1 MSIYISSYSLIH
13 VSFFILFN
21 YYYFYL
27 LLLHLDPTQLSLFL
41 FEISSLFPAFL
52 PSCIYKYTHIYSV
65 TMERFSGSRHM
76 SISDTYLLASK
87 ARSKLQH
94 EASRHD
100 HDLRILVS
108 HANMLDNLMDSL
120 AKHRNNHQVEPISVN
135 NSTSLYSDAS
145 SFSFDLSNSSVHHYE
160 SQYEADEEDDDDEE
174 EEEEEEEYDDGY
186 YDEEEYEVF
195 EGYELTSTKIYQTNK
210 NEYSILPTVKESP
223 LDEDLYD
230 DGYSTTQSI
239 ISTTTTCDHK
249 NSNPVITSVAVIE
262 VSEDEDE
269 DDDSIVLSPSS
280 EVPSL
285 CYSESDSEKEDDNP
299 RMEHETCKH
308 KKPVGIPSCV

>member
-1 MSIYISSYSLIH
+1 
-13 VSFFILFN
+13 
-21 YYYFYL
+21 
-27 LLLHLDPTQLSLFL
+27 
-41 FEISSLFPAFL
+41 
-52 PSCIYKYTHIYSV
+52 
-65 TMERFSGSRHM
+65 MERLSGSRQM

-135 NSTSLYSDAS
+135 NSQNSYTDVS
-145 SFSFDLSNSSVHHYE
+145 SFSFDLSSSSVHHYE
-160 SQYEADEEDDDDEE
+160 SQYEADEEDDEDDEE
-174 EEEEEEEYDDGY
+174 EEEYGDY

-223 LDEDLYD
+223 LDEDLYHD

-269 DDDSIVLSPSS
+269 DDDSIVSSPSS

-308 KKPVGIPSCV
+308 KKSVCIPSCV